1 MYYIFNLMNL
11 KEWLEDYEL
20 SKLADDKNIDNKS
33 KIIFILEIEYNH
45 LEITQYNIIKSNEE
59 MLKHLPD
66 DEISK
71 ESREINIKFF
81 NKNLKRM
88 IEIKEKISLLT
99 SSKHEICNKTLP
111 SIQNNNIN
119 NNLINNKNE
128 KNSNIKNDIIKEIE
142 L

>member
-45 LEITQYNIIKSNEE
+45 LETIQNNIIKSNED
-59 MLKHLPD
+59 MLKYLPN
-66 DEISK
+66 DEITK
-71 ESREINIKFF
+71 ESIEININIF
-81 NKNLKRM
+81 NKNIKRM
-88 IEIKEKISLLT
+88 IEIKEKMSLLT
-99 SSKHEICNKTLP
+99 YSKHDICQKKLP
-111 SIQNNNIN
+111 SYPIDMNIN
-119 NNLINNKNE
+119 IKEEKISNKENE
-128 KNSNIKNDIIKEIE
+128 IIKEIE